1 MSYTSCKDCQERYPG
16 CHSKCKKYQE
26 FRKARD
32 AEIEENLK
40 RKQIVDVLSSYNHKR
55 RWR

>member
-1 MSYTSCKDCQERYPG
+1 MSYTSCKDCKDRYPG
-16 CHSKCKKYQE
+16 CHGKCEKYQE

-40 RKQIVDVLSSYNHKR
+40 KKKIVDVLSSYNHKR